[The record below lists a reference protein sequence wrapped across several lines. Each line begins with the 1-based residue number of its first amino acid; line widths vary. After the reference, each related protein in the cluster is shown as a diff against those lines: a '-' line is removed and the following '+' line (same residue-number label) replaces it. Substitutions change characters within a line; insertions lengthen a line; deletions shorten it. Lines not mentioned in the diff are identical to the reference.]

1 MRHHLNTLFIS
12 TQGSWVFKDGKNV
25 VVKNDGEVIGRVPIH
40 LIESV
45 VCIGQV
51 SVSAPL
57 LGFCAESGVTVVYL
71 DRNGRFQARV
81 EGPVAGNMLL
91 RKAQY
96 LKSEDDS
103 TCKTIVATIVAAKV
117 HNQRALL
124 RRSKRDHGDANGAI
138 TQSDKLLS
146 RLLDKLPQSH
156 TVDQLR
162 GYEGDAARMYFECFP
177 NTLRG
182 DGYFTFNGRSRRP
195 PRDAINALLSFTYV
209 LLTNDCRSALE
220 TVGLDP
226 ACGYLHK
233 DRPGRPSL
241 ALDVSEEF
249 RAPLAERLC
258 LSLVN
263 RKQLNK
269 RHFTIGDAGAVM
281 LNDDGR
287 KIVIEQWQ
295 KRKSDEV
302 THAFMD
308 AKMPMGT
315 VIHAQAILMARHL
328 RGDIDAYVPYLTK

>member
-1 MRHHLNTLFIS
+1 MRHHLNTLYIS

-25 VVKNDGEVIGRVPIH
+25 VVKNDSDVIGRVPIH
-40 LIESV
+40 LIESM

-51 SVSAPL
+51 NVSAPL

-81 EGPVAGNMLL
+81 EGPVAGNVLL

-96 LKSEDDS
+96 LKSDNDA
-103 TCKTIVATIVAAKV
+103 TCKEIVATIVAAKV
-117 HNQRALL
+117 HNQRTLL
-124 RRSKRDHGDANGAI
+124 RRSKRDHGDTGGAI
-138 TQSDKLLS
+138 AQADKLLG
-146 RLLDKLPQSH
+146 RLLAKLPQDL

-162 GYEGDAARMYFECFP
+162 GYEGDAARIYFECFP

-182 DGYFTFNGRSRRP
+182 DAYFKFNGRSRRP
-195 PRDAINALLSFTYV
+195 PKDPVNALLSFTYT
-209 LLTNDCRSALE
+209 LLTHDCRSALE
-220 TVGLDP
+220 SVGLDP

-241 ALDVSEEF
+241 ALDISEEF

-258 LSLVN
+258 LSLIN

-269 RHFTIGDAGAVM
+269 KHFTAGDAGAVM
-281 LNDDGR
+281 LNDEGR

-302 THAFMD
+302 NHAFID
-308 AKMPMGT
+308 EKMPIGT
-315 VIHAQAILMARHL
+315 VIHAQAVLMARHL
-328 RGDIDAYVPYLTK
+328 RGDIDAYVPHLTK